1 MDNDNKVSKYDR
13 QRGALTG
20 VAVFAKPTTIKH
32 VEDVTG
38 FATSWIVEVGRHDE
52 LGHFAFVEMLDGD
65 TVTKLALPPK
75 VIAAI
80 IRQQASILKKLQK
93 RSGKEQAKLR
103 KAAGLPPAF
112 MKKSA

>member
-38 FATSWIVEVGRHDE
+38 FATTWVVEVGRHHE
-52 LGHFAFVEMLDGD
+52 LGHFAFVEMLDGNA
-65 TVTKLALPPK
+65 VTKMALPPK

-80 IRQQASILKKLQK
+80 IRQQATILKMLQR
-93 RSGKEQAKLR
+93 RSGKEQAKTR
-103 KAAGLPPAF
+103 KAAGLLPAF
-112 MKKSA
+112 VKKSA